1 MSTEVRVHP
10 QLRLSADLI
19 DDLFSLSPF
28 KTVLITRKTCLVQGD
43 NRLLD
48 NRLSVD
54 LIFWS
59 ELNRLSLD
67 NNKNNLR
74 GISQLIRA
82 QGLQQALG
90 FLLVYQTQV

>member
-1 MSTEVRVHP
+1 
-10 QLRLSADLI
+10 
-19 DDLFSLSPF
+19 
-28 KTVLITRKTCLVQGD
+28 
-43 NRLLD
+43 
-48 NRLSVD
+48 VD